1 MDFEEFLKL
10 VRHKEKKAASDKF
23 SDPDLE
29 IFKMFDKDG
38 SGSLSSNE
46 WLSVRKI
53 LKNKIMII
61 IYFALGY
68 EPDGPEDHPR

>member
-1 MDFEEFLKL
+1 MDSDGNGKVDFEEFLKL
-10 VRHKEKKAASDKF
+10 VRQKEKKAALYKS

-46 WLSVRKI
+46 WLTVRKI
-53 LKNKIMII
+53 L
-61 IYFALGY
+61 
-68 EPDGPEDHPR
+68 

>member
-1 MDFEEFLKL
+1 MDSDGNGKVDFEEFLKL
-10 VRHKEKKAASDKF
+10 VRHKEKKAASDKC

-53 LKNKIMII
+53 L
-61 IYFALGY
+61 
-68 EPDGPEDHPR
+68 